1 MNDIS
6 LPDGEFLRQWLMTS
20 GIRSLIIIIL
30 AWIAYELMRRFTRQA
45 IRRIQAL
52 DGEEN
57 SAFDRRVETIFTV
70 VKRTLLTV
78 IVVTAVLM
86 VVNELGADITPL
98 LASVGIVGLALGLGA
113 QSLVKDVIGGL
124 FILLEDQ
131 YRVGDVV
138 ELAGKVGVVEL
149 MTLRATRLR
158 DFHGVLHIIPN
169 GDVRIVSNR
178 AHEWSRAVIDVGI
191 TYEDDVDLAT
201 RLLEEI
207 GQRLLDHPDYG
218 PLVLEPP
225 TVLGIEALGDWQ
237 IQLRMI
243 IKTLPNQQHGLQR
256 YVRRQIRDQF
266 AAQGVGLATPRQ
278 EVVLMRDE
286 G

>member
-1 MNDIS
+1 MNDLT
-6 LPDGEFLRQWLMTS
+6 LPDGDFLLQWLMTS
-20 GIRSLIIIIL
+20 GLRVLLIL
-30 AWIAYELMRRFTRQA
+30 VIAAAVYELLRRLVRQA
-45 IRRIQAL
+45 IVRIQAL

-57 SAFDRRVETIFTV
+57 SAFDKRVETILTV
-70 VKRTLLTV
+70 VKRALLTV
-78 IVVTAVLM
+78 IVVTAILM
-86 VVNELGADITPL
+86 VLNEVGADITPL

-113 QSLVKDVIGGL
+113 QSLVRDIIGGL
-124 FILLEDQ
+124 FILLENQ
-131 YRVGDVV
+131 YKVGDVV

-149 MTLRATRLR
+149 MTLRTTRLR

-178 AHEWSRAVIDVGI
+178 AHEWSRAIIDVGI

-201 RLLEEI
+201 RLLDEI
-207 GQRLLDHPDYG
+207 GQQLLDHPDYG

-266 AAQGVGLATPRQ
+266 AAQGVALATPRQ
-278 EVVLMRDE
+278 EVVLIRDA
-286 G
+286 

>member
-6 LPDGEFLRQWLMTS
+6 LPDGEILLNWLMTS
-20 GIRSLIIIIL
+20 GLRALLIIVL
-30 AWIAYELMRRFTRQA
+30 AVAAYELLRRLVRQA
-45 IRRIQAL
+45 IKRLQAL

-57 SAFDRRVETIFTV
+57 SAFDKRVETIFTV
-70 VKRTLLTV
+70 VKRTLLAV
-78 IVVTAVLM
+78 IVVTAILM
-86 VVNELGADITPL
+86 VLNELGADITPL

-113 QSLVKDVIGGL
+113 QSLVRDMIGGL
-124 FILLEDQ
+124 FILLENQ
-131 YRVGDVV
+131 YKVGDVV

-149 MTLRATRLR
+149 MTLRTTRLR

-191 TYEDDVDLAT
+191 TYENDVDLAT

-207 GQRLLDHPDYG
+207 GQKLLDHPDHG

-266 AAQGVGLATPRQ
+266 AAQGVVLATPRQ

-286 G
+286 

>member
-1 MNDIS
+1 
-6 LPDGEFLRQWLMTS
+6 
-20 GIRSLIIIIL
+20 
-30 AWIAYELMRRFTRQA
+30 MRRFIRQA

-149 MTLRATRLR
+149 MTLRAT
-158 DFHGVLHIIPN
+158 
-169 GDVRIVSNR
+169 
-178 AHEWSRAVIDVGI
+178 
-191 TYEDDVDLAT
+191 
-201 RLLEEI
+201 
-207 GQRLLDHPDYG
+207 
-218 PLVLEPP
+218 PP
-225 TVLGIEALGDWQ
+225 A
-237 IQLRMI
+237 
-243 IKTLPNQQHGLQR
+243 
-256 YVRRQIRDQF
+256 
-266 AAQGVGLATPRQ
+266 
-278 EVVLMRDE
+278 
-286 G
+286 

>member
-6 LPDGEFLRQWLMTS
+6 LPDGEFLLQWLMTS

-30 AWIAYELMRRFTRQA
+30 AWIAYELMRRFIRQA